1 MVLIKKLLNS
11 GSMNK
16 TWLIKENIVKVL
28 GNSDISR
35 TKLDETT
42 WVDNDGNLMI
52 PNVLLKPKSRRI
64 DVDDVFLHPERL
76 KYRQELS
83 SEMEN
88 LLGKPILFSKESNIV
103 GIGIL
108 TGFST
113 KLAEVDGIQLRF
125 KYTEITVRNGKL
137 FHFSHSHSVSTEHW
151 TEIRE
156 LSTEEFEEIKI
167 KLLNYYNKPFR
178 VKYEID

>member
-1 MVLIKKLLNS
+1 
-11 GSMNK
+11 MNK

-28 GNSDISR
+28 GNSDIRR

-52 PNVLLKPKSRRI
+52 PNVLLKPKPRSEY
-64 DVDDVFLHPERL
+64 DVFLQPVIERF

-83 SEMEN
+83 LGMEN

-113 KLAEVDGIQLRF
+113 EFAETNGIQLRF
-125 KYTEITVRNGKL
+125 EYTEITVRDGKL
-137 FHFSHSHSVSTEHW
+137 FHFSYSRSVSTEHW

-156 LSTEEFEEIKI
+156 LSMEEYEEIKT
-167 KLLNYYNKPFR
+167 KLLNYYRKPFR
-178 VKYEID
+178 IKYEID

>member
-1 MVLIKKLLNS
+1 
-11 GSMNK
+11 MNK
-16 TWLIKENIVKVL
+16 IWLIKENIVKVL
-28 GNSDISR
+28 GYSDIIR

-42 WVDNDGNLMI
+42 WIDKDGNLLI
-52 PNVLLKPKSRRI
+52 PNVLLKSR
-64 DVDDVFLHPERL
+64 VFLQPEIERF
-76 KYRQELS
+76 KYGQELS
-83 SEMEN
+83 SAMEN

-113 KLAEVDGIQLRF
+113 ELAEINGIQLRF
-125 KYTEITVRNGKL
+125 EKTEITVRNGKL
-137 FHFSHSHSVSTEHW
+137 FRFKWSPSVSTEHW

-156 LSTEEFEEIKI
+156 LSTEEYEEIKT
-167 KLLNYYNKPFR
+167 KLLNYYRKPFR